1 MNRWIEYLNLQPH
14 PEGGWFNEPYRSEEM
29 IKAEN
34 LPQGFQGDRNI
45 STAIYYLLESSD
57 FSAFH
62 RIKSDEIW
70 HFYAGDPLTIYMI
83 DAQGN
88 LSESLLGNN
97 SWKNEFPQQVVP
109 KGNWFAAK
117 VKSPGTFTLVGC
129 TVAPGFDFRDFEA
142 GKKED
147 LQTQFPRHKKIIAQ
161 LCR

>member
-14 PEGGWFNEPYRSEEM
+14 PEGGWFNEPYRSEEI
-29 IKAEN
+29 IKTEN
-34 LPQGFQGDRNI
+34 LPQGFEGDRNI
-45 STAIYYLLESSD
+45 STAIYYLLESPD

-70 HFYAGDPLTIYMI
+70 HFYAGDPLIIYTI

-97 SWKNEFPQQVVP
+97 SWKDEFPQHVVP
-109 KGNWFAAK
+109 KGSWFAAK
-117 VKSPGTFTLVGC
+117 VKSKGTFTLVGC

-147 LQTQFPRHKKIIAQ
+147 LQTQFPQHRNIISQ

>member
-14 PEGGWFNEPYRSEEM
+14 PEGGWFKELYRSEEI
-29 IKAEN
+29 IKKEN
-34 LPQGFQGDRNI
+34 LSKEFHGDRNI

-57 FSAFH
+57 FSGFH

-70 HFYAGDPLTIYMI
+70 HFYTGDALTIYMI

-88 LSESLLGNN
+88 LSELLLGNN
-97 SWKNEFPQQVVP
+97 SWRDELPQHVVP
-109 KGNWFAAK
+109 KGSWFAAK
-117 VKSPGTFTLVGC
+117 VNSPGTFALVGC

-147 LQTQFPRHKKIIAQ
+147 LKKQFPTHKKIIAK